1 MNPPSSWPVVELD
14 ESVVVLDAPVPVVV
28 LLLDVPV
35 PVVVVIDKVVVVLV
49 VVEVLIHSAY
59 SSVLFFI
66 LGVEVSV
73 TSST

>member
-1 MNPPSSWPVVELD
+1 MD

-35 PVVVVIDKVVVVLV
+35 PVVVIDKVVVVLV